1 MTMPALAEQSKSV
14 NKNPNL
20 DKDSLFDV
28 SDCIAVVT
36 GGGSGIG
43 SMMANALAANGAK
56 VYILGRRLDVLQE
69 AARSMVRTNNDDSS
83 SSSACPAFDAPYST
97 NEQSPQRNANH
108 ISLQPGTVHPLQ
120 CSVTSPA
127 DLQAAVDAIT
137 RSDGHINLLINNAG
151 IATPNLGPHASR
163 PTPKWDIARVRDYWF
178 AKSFED
184 YAAVLETNTTAALQS
199 TFAFLGLLD
208 AGNKVRAER
217 EMEKKKREEAAGG
230 SGGNGGGGSPPSYVR
245 SQVITMSSVGGF
257 GRDNS
262 AFIYGASK
270 AGVTH
275 MMKNLATYL
284 VPWKIRVNVVAPG
297 CKCSP
302 SIGSLMKPP

>member
-1 MTMPALAEQSKSV
+1 MSSLSWIRLASTSAQPAPARPEKTDTRGEVLARRV
-14 NKNPNL
+14 DGHARARPGGHGPPRRRRVG
-20 DKDSLFDV
+20 DDDV
-28 SDCIAVVT
+28 ADLHVVLVRPVEAT
-36 GGGSGIG
+36 GQRLGPGELLWRDAI
-43 SMMANALAANGAK
+43 
-56 VYILGRRLDVLQE
+56 GRRYQ
-69 AARSMVRTNNDDSS
+69 
-83 SSSACPAFDAPYST
+83 PAGPDAD
-97 NEQSPQRNANH
+97 AGDH
-108 ISLQPGTVHPLQ
+108 HPF
-120 CSVTSPA
+120 TE
-127 DLQAAVDAIT
+127 AAVDAIT

-230 SGGNGGGGSPPSYVR
+230 SGGGGGGGSPPSYVR

-257 GRDNS
+257 GRNNS

-284 VPWKIRVNVVAPG
+284 VPRKMRVNVVAPG